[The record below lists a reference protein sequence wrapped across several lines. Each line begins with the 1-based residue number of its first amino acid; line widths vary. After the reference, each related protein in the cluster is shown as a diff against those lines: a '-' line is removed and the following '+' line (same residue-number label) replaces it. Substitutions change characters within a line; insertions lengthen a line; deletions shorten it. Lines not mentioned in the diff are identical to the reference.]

1 MFPLIVDLK
10 DKDVLVI
17 GFGRVGKRKIK
28 KLNEYGICP
37 DVFSEG
43 FEGGED
49 LFFNR
54 VNKLNLKKYLLI
66 IQASNDSKFNE
77 KLKKSLDPKT
87 LYVDC
92 EKKDR
97 SNAFFPASFLKSGIS
112 VSFSSFGKFPLLAK
126 ELKNSYEKSFSFSE
140 EKLELLDDL
149 RKRTKNREDRYL
161 LLEKGLEMES
171 ISSLREL
178 IESLGEGDEA

>member
-54 VNKLNLKKYLLI
+54 VNKLNLKVFTYYPG
-66 IQASNDSKFNE
+66 F
-77 KLKKSLDPKT
+77 
-87 LYVDC
+87 
-92 EKKDR
+92 
-97 SNAFFPASFLKSGIS
+97 
-112 VSFSSFGKFPLLAK
+112 
-126 ELKNSYEKSFSFSE
+126 
-140 EKLELLDDL
+140 
-149 RKRTKNREDRYL
+149 
-161 LLEKGLEMES
+161 
-171 ISSLREL
+171 
-178 IESLGEGDEA
+178 

>member
-97 SNAFFPASFLKSGIS
+97 SNAFFLLLFLKAE
-112 VSFSSFGKFPLLAK
+112 FLFP
-126 ELKNSYEKSFSFSE
+126 FQV
-140 EKLELLDDL
+140 LENFLF
-149 RKRTKNREDRYL
+149 
-161 LLEKGLEMES
+161 
-171 ISSLREL
+171 
-178 IESLGEGDEA
+178 